1 MQFIEFVEINTTF
14 DHPSF
19 RDLEITLTSPSG
31 AVSTLAV
38 PLAPERVL
46 LEGLFPLKGSFRF
59 GSARHLGENPTG
71 TWTLRITDRTPGNP
85 GTLESWSLTVYGHRS
100 SPDPPSID
108 DVTAAGGS
116 VRVEWAAPE
125 NPGASPTTAYD
136 VRSIRS
142 DATDKADANWRV
154 VHDAW
159 TAGPLTAEIGGLTT
173 DIEYDVQVRAVNA
186 AGDGL
191 WSETKT
197 GKPGDTTTHPAFDEG
212 GTATRTVAENSAAG
226 VDIGDPVA
234 ATDPN
239 SDTLTYS
246 LGGPD
251 ASLFSLDSS
260 DGQLSVASG
269 AALDY
274 EKPGSYFVTVT
285 AKDPSSNA
293 DTITVTISLTNVE
306 EAGTVV
312 FSHTEFRVGA
322 VLRMRVNDPDG
333 SVRSVTWQWAKS
345 ADQSDWTTISGVTG
359 ASYTPVSADV
369 GMHLRATATYSD
381 GEGSGKSAEVVSGA
395 PVADQ
400 ESTLQLAVNPL
411 VSGLTHPW
419 GIAFTPDGTML
430 FTQLRGVLSSRL
442 PDGAVQTV
450 TADFSDL
457 YASAETGLMG
467 IVVDPDFATNRR
479 FYTCQGHTGRLVEV
493 IAWTIDA
500 AYTTATRVVDPLVG
514 GIPAGSRHG
523 GCRLR
528 FGPQGYLWVATG
540 DAKVG
545 TVPQDPLSRGGKVLR
560 VDAST
565 GAGAPDN
572 PAAPSPIYT
581 SGHRNMQGLALR
593 PGTSQMW
600 SVEHGPAVDDEIN
613 LLTAG
618 GNYGWDP
625 VPGYYQRVPMTD
637 LAKFPDA
644 VEAKWSSGDP
654 TIATSGGIFLEG
666 SWWGDWEGRLAV
678 ASLKDE
684 SLRLFEFTANGDLVS
699 EIVVAELD
707 GTYDRL
713 RTPMIGPNGA
723 LYVATSN
730 GGGRDQILIVAPNR
744 PPAFPATTD
753 TQSVPE
759 NADRSTI
766 AATVTASDPNEDP
779 LTYELSGADAAS
791 FTIPDA
797 NVGALRVAGSLDHE
811 TAGVLRVT
819 VTATDPHGA
828 SDSIDLTILVTD
840 VNEAPAFPSSDSRM
854 RRVAEDASS
863 SQSVGDP
870 VAAEDDDDDPL
881 TYTLGG
887 TNAASFGI
895 VESSGQLRVGD
906 SLDHEAKSRYSVT
919 VSVSDRLDDNG
930 DPDDVIDDTIRV
942 TIVVTDVNEAPEITG
957 RDTVDF
963 AEHGAGTVATYGVT
977 DPERGT
983 VIWEALEGTDRDAF
997 TFSGGV
1003 LRFKTPPDFEDPT
1016 DAGGDNEYVVT
1027 LRASDGEH
1035 MPTFTVTVEVEN
1047 EEETGALALSS
1058 EQPQVG
1064 ALLTTTLADPDGSIR
1079 SESWSWHRSTNRGSW
1094 SEISGETSNSYSP
1107 VTADLNH
1114 YLRVTVE
1121 YSDGEGSGKRLR
1133 ETSDQRTQEPPP
1145 MNYPP
1150 EFADTSTTRSVAENS
1165 REGVAVGDAV
1175 TATDANNDRLTYTLD
1190 DNDGALFTIDG
1201 NGRIRVGEGAVLDH
1215 EDPNANFYS
1224 VTVTATDPSTAS
1236 DSILVDITV
1245 TDVNEAPEA
1254 VRDDATTVEDE
1265 SVTIEVLSN
1274 DDDPDAGDPNDTLT
1288 VSLRTR
1294 PANGV
1299 AAVDAATN
1307 DITYTPRANYHG
1319 ADSFTYRVFD
1329 GALYSV
1335 DATVAVT
1342 VDSVNDP
1349 PAFPAATA
1357 QRSVSQNAQPGANV
1371 GRAISATDVDGD
1383 MLTYTLTGPGASAF
1397 EIGEDTGQI
1406 TVAAGVTL
1414 DADLQDTYTVAVTAE
1429 DPSFASASL
1438 DVTITVTTGG
1448 GGGGG
1453 GGGGFGPGPG
1463 EIQLVVTAAVVGE
1476 EAPPGQRFGFAFH
1489 CTPPEGEPANA
1500 WTFSVGAGQA
1510 QGRFV
1515 PGEIPCSLTVTDDGG
1530 ADAVDGHF
1538 TDLVLG
1544 EENLR
1549 IVVTFTYGI
1558 VTTAV
1563 PLDAETVVEDAG
1575 VSLTIPEGSRDAPYA
1590 VLLETDSESCEA
1602 ALDLD
1607 GESLACHTVTLFDA
1621 EGAEETGVTLLVP
1634 ATITITLDAARVEEL
1649 GGIDGVRAAR
1659 ERGELRMRQ
1668 RDDADTPWQELP
1680 FTVGETA
1687 DGGVEVVVTVQ
1698 AFSDFSLITSTP
1710 RTQTVAPARGLERRC
1725 VGRRRR
1731 GQHPRRPRR
1740 HRRPGRRDLPV
1751 ARREADLAQPP
1762 PRRPAHPQ
1770 RVRHLH
1776 SRRDVL
1782 DPVERRRGVDGRR
1795 GATRA
1800 PGRGAHPSA
1809 LPLDRGRLAW
1819 GPTGPPSPRPSV
1831 RRSSRRSK

>member
-1 MQFIEFVEINTTF
+1 M
-14 DHPSF
+14 
-19 RDLEITLTSPSG
+19 
-31 AVSTLAV
+31 
-38 PLAPERVL
+38 
-46 LEGLFPLKGSFRF
+46 
-59 GSARHLGENPTG
+59 
-71 TWTLRITDRTPGNP
+71 
-85 GTLESWSLTVYGHRS
+85 
-100 SPDPPSID
+100 
-108 DVTAAGGS
+108 
-116 VRVEWAAPE
+116 
-125 NPGASPTTAYD
+125 
-136 VRSIRS
+136 
-142 DATDKADANWRV
+142 

-400 ESTLQLAVNPL
+400 ESALQLAVNPL

-500 AYTTATRVVDPLVG
+500 AYTTATRVADPLVG

-572 PAAPSPIYT
+572 PAAPSPVYT
-581 SGHRNMQGLALR
+581 SGHRNVQGLALR

-600 SVEHGPAVDDEIN
+600 SVEHGPTVDDEIN

-625 VPGYYQRVPMTD
+625 VPGYNQRLPMTD

-744 PPAFPATTD
+744 PPAFPAATD

-766 AATVTASDPNEDP
+766 AATVTASDPNEDA
-779 LTYELSGADAAS
+779 LTYELSGDDAAS

-797 NVGALRVAGSLDHE
+797 DVGALRVAGPLDHE

-863 SQSVGDP
+863 NQSVGDP

-895 VESSGQLRVGD
+895 VESSGQLWVGD

-919 VSVSDRLDDNG
+919 VSVSDMPGRQRGSGHRHRRHG
-930 DPDDVIDDTIRV
+930 DRHHR
-942 TIVVTDVNEAPEITG
+942 
-957 RDTVDF
+957 RDRRERSAGD
-963 AEHGAGTVATYGVT
+963 HGAGQ
-977 DPERGT
+977 R
-983 VIWEALEGTDRDAF
+983 
-997 TFSGGV
+997 
-1003 LRFKTPPDFEDPT
+1003 
-1016 DAGGDNEYVVT
+1016 
-1027 LRASDGEH
+1027 
-1035 MPTFTVTVEVEN
+1035 
-1047 EEETGALALSS
+1047 
-1058 EQPQVG
+1058 
-1064 ALLTTTLADPDGSIR
+1064 
-1079 SESWSWHRSTNRGSW
+1079 
-1094 SEISGETSNSYSP
+1094 
-1107 VTADLNH
+1107 
-1114 YLRVTVE
+1114 
-1121 YSDGEGSGKRLR
+1121 RLR
-1133 ETSDQRTQEPPP
+1133 RAMAPGPSPP
-1145 MNYPP
+1145 
-1150 EFADTSTTRSVAENS
+1150 
-1165 REGVAVGDAV
+1165 
-1175 TATDANNDRLTYTLD
+1175 
-1190 DNDGALFTIDG
+1190 
-1201 NGRIRVGEGAVLDH
+1201 
-1215 EDPNANFYS
+1215 
-1224 VTVTATDPSTAS
+1224 TAS
-1236 DSILVDITV
+1236 
-1245 TDVNEAPEA
+1245 
-1254 VRDDATTVEDE
+1254 
-1265 SVTIEVLSN
+1265 
-1274 DDDPDAGDPNDTLT
+1274 
-1288 VSLRTR
+1288 RT
-1294 PANGV
+1294 PS
-1299 AAVDAATN
+1299 AA
-1307 DITYTPRANYHG
+1307 RH
-1319 ADSFTYRVFD
+1319 
-1329 GALYSV
+1329 L
-1335 DATVAVT
+1335 
-1342 VDSVNDP
+1342 
-1349 PAFPAATA
+1349 
-1357 QRSVSQNAQPGANV
+1357 
-1371 GRAISATDVDGD
+1371 
-1383 MLTYTLTGPGASAF
+1383 
-1397 EIGEDTGQI
+1397 
-1406 TVAAGVTL
+1406 
-1414 DADLQDTYTVAVTAE
+1414 
-1429 DPSFASASL
+1429 
-1438 DVTITVTTGG
+1438 
-1448 GGGGG
+1448 
-1453 GGGGFGPGPG
+1453 
-1463 EIQLVVTAAVVGE
+1463 
-1476 EAPPGQRFGFAFH
+1476 
-1489 CTPPEGEPANA
+1489 
-1500 WTFSVGAGQA
+1500 
-1510 QGRFV
+1510 
-1515 PGEIPCSLTVTDDGG
+1515 GG
-1530 ADAVDGHF
+1530 A
-1538 TDLVLG
+1538 
-1544 EENLR
+1544 
-1549 IVVTFTYGI
+1549 
-1558 VTTAV
+1558 
-1563 PLDAETVVEDAG
+1563 
-1575 VSLTIPEGSRDAPYA
+1575 
-1590 VLLETDSESCEA
+1590 
-1602 ALDLD
+1602 
-1607 GESLACHTVTLFDA
+1607 
-1621 EGAEETGVTLLVP
+1621 
-1634 ATITITLDAARVEEL
+1634 
-1649 GGIDGVRAAR
+1649 
-1659 ERGELRMRQ
+1659 
-1668 RDDADTPWQELP
+1668 
-1680 FTVGETA
+1680 
-1687 DGGVEVVVTVQ
+1687 
-1698 AFSDFSLITSTP
+1698 
-1710 RTQTVAPARGLERRC
+1710 
-1725 VGRRRR
+1725 
-1731 GQHPRRPRR
+1731 
-1740 HRRPGRRDLPV
+1740 
-1751 ARREADLAQPP
+1751 
-1762 PRRPAHPQ
+1762 
-1770 RVRHLH
+1770 
-1776 SRRDVL
+1776 
-1782 DPVERRRGVDGRR
+1782 
-1795 GATRA
+1795 
-1800 PGRGAHPSA
+1800 
-1809 LPLDRGRLAW
+1809 
-1819 GPTGPPSPRPSV
+1819 
-1831 RRSSRRSK
+1831 